1 MTQVILR
8 TDVADLGRAGEVVVV
23 KPGYA
28 RNYLIPQGLAYSAS
42 EGNVRRLESERQQV
56 QVSMDRQKDRAEG
69 LAAELEGRS
78 VSFKVKA
85 GEEGK
90 LFGSVTTV
98 DIAEQLASEGVT
110 IDRRDIVLEEPIKEL
125 GVFRVP
131 VRLHA
136 DVRPELTVWV
146 VAEE

>member
-8 TDVADLGRAGEVVVV
+8 TDVADLGGAGDVVDV

-28 RNYLIPQGLAYSAS
+28 RNYLIPQGLAYAAS
-42 EGNVRRLESERQQV
+42 EGNVRRLEGEHQQA
-56 QVSMDRQKDRAEG
+56 QVSLDQQKDRAEG

-98 DIAEQLASEGVT
+98 DIAEQLANEGVT
-110 IDRRDIVLEEPIKEL
+110 IDRRDIILEEPIKEL

>member
-1 MTQVILR
+1 MTRVILR
-8 TDVADLGRAGEVVVV
+8 TDVVDLGRAGEVVDV

-42 EGNVRRLESERQQV
+42 EANVRRLEAEREQAEL
-56 QVSMDRQKDRAEG
+56 SMERQKDKAEG
-69 LAAELEGRS
+69 LAAQLEGRS

-85 GEEGK
+85 GEEGR

-98 DIAEQLASEGVT
+98 DIAEQLAAEGVT
-110 IDRRDIVLEEPIKEL
+110 IDRRDIILEEPIKEL

-131 VRLHA
+131 VRRHA
-136 DVRPELTVWV
+136 EVRPELTVWV

>member
-1 MTQVILR
+1 MTRVILR
-8 TDVADLGRAGEVVVV
+8 TDVADLGGAGDVVDV

-28 RNYLIPQGLAYSAS
+28 RNYLIPQGLAYSAD
-42 EGNVRRLESERQQV
+42 EGNVRRLESERQEA

-110 IDRRDIVLEEPIKEL
+110 IDRRDIIMEEPIKEL

>member
-1 MTQVILR
+1 MTRLILR
-8 TDVADLGRAGEVVVV
+8 TDVEDLGRAGDLVEV

-28 RNYLIPQGLAYSAS
+28 RNYLIPHGFAYAAS
-42 EGNVRRLESERQQV
+42 EGNVRRLEEERRQARVGEERQLE
-56 QVSMDRQKDRAEG
+56 KAED
-69 LAAELEGRS
+69 LAAAIEGVS
-78 VSFKVKA
+78 VSFNVRA

-90 LFGSVTTV
+90 LFGSVTSA
-98 DIAEQLASEGVT
+98 DIADELAKGGVT
-110 IDRRDIVLEEPIKEL
+110 IDRRDIMLDEPLKEL

-136 DVRPELTVWV
+136 DVRPEITVWV

>member
-8 TDVADLGRAGEVVVV
+8 TDVADLGRAGEVVEV

-42 EGNVRRLESERQQV
+42 EGSVSRLEGERQQAQLSV
-56 QVSMDRQKDRAEG
+56 DRQKSRAEG

-85 GEEGK
+85 GEEGR
-90 LFGSVTTV
+90 LFGSVTTG

-110 IDRRDIVLEEPIKEL
+110 IDRRDIMLEEPIKEL

>member
-8 TDVADLGRAGEVVVV
+8 TDVADLGRAGEVVDV

-42 EGNVRRLESERQQV
+42 EGNVRQLEGERQQA
-56 QVSMDRQKDRAEG
+56 QVSMDRQKGRAEG

-110 IDRRDIVLEEPIKEL
+110 IDRRDIILEEPIKEL

>member
-1 MTQVILR
+1 MTQLILR
-8 TDVADLGRAGEVVVV
+8 TDVADLGRAGEVVDV

-28 RNYLIPQGLAYSAS
+28 RNYLIPQGLAYAAS
-42 EGNVRRLESERQQV
+42 EGNVRRLEGEHQQA
-56 QVSMDRQKDRAEG
+56 QVSLDQQKDRAEG

-85 GEEGK
+85 GEEGR

-110 IDRRDIVLEEPIKEL
+110 IDRRDIILEEPIKEL

>member
-1 MTQVILR
+1 
-8 TDVADLGRAGEVVVV
+8 V

-42 EGNVRRLESERQQV
+42 EGNVRRLEGDRRQAQLSV
-56 QVSMDRQKDRAEG
+56 DRQKDRAEG

-85 GEEGK
+85 GEEGR
-90 LFGSVTTV
+90 LFGSVTTG

-136 DVRPELTVWV
+136 EVRPELTVWV

>member
-8 TDVADLGRAGEVVVV
+8 TDVADLGRAGEVVDV

-42 EGNVRRLESERQQV
+42 ESNVRRLEGERQQA
-56 QVSMDRQKDRAEG
+56 QLSMDRQRDRAEH
-69 LAAELEGRS
+69 LATELEGRS

-85 GEEGK
+85 GEEGR
-90 LFGSVTTV
+90 LFGSVTTG
-98 DIAEQLASEGVT
+98 DIAEQLTSEGVT
-110 IDRRDIVLEEPIKEL
+110 IDRRDIMLEEPIKEL

>member
-8 TDVADLGRAGEVVVV
+8 TDVADLGGAGDVVDV

-42 EGNVRRLESERQQV
+42 EGNVRRLESKRQEAQV
-56 QVSMDRQKDRAEG
+56 GMDRQKDRAEG

-90 LFGSVTTV
+90 LFGSVTTG

-110 IDRRDIVLEEPIKEL
+110 IDRRDIIMEEPIKEL

>member
-1 MTQVILR
+1 MTRVILR
-8 TDVADLGRAGEVVVV
+8 QDVTDLGRAGEIVDV
-23 KPGYA
+23 KAGYA
-28 RNYLIPQGLAYSAS
+28 RNYLIPQGLAYAAS
-42 EGNVRRLESERQQV
+42 EGNVRRLENERRQAR
-56 QVSMDRQKDRAEG
+56 VSVEREKERAEG

-78 VSFKVKA
+78 VSFKVRA
-85 GEEGK
+85 GEEGR
-90 LFGSVTTV
+90 LFGSVTSV
-98 DIAEQLASEGVT
+98 DIAEQLARDGVV
-110 IDRRDIVLEEPIKEL
+110 IDRRDIMLDEPIKEL

>member
-8 TDVADLGRAGEVVVV
+8 TDVADLGGAGDVVDV

-42 EGNVRRLESERQQV
+42 EGNVRRLESERQEA

-110 IDRRDIVLEEPIKEL
+110 IDRRDIILEEPIKEL

>member
-1 MTQVILR
+1 MTRVILR
-8 TDVADLGRAGEVVVV
+8 TDVTDLGRVGEVVDV

-42 EGNVRRLESERQQV
+42 EGNVRRLEGEREQAQLTV
-56 QVSMDRQKDRAEG
+56 ERQKDKAEG

-78 VSFKVKA
+78 VSFQVKA
-85 GEEGK
+85 GEEGR

-98 DIAEQLASEGVT
+98 DIAEQLAAEGVT
-110 IDRRDIVLEEPIKEL
+110 IDRRDIMLEEPIKEL

-136 DVRPELTVWV
+136 EVRPELTVWV

>member
-8 TDVADLGRAGEVVVV
+8 TDVADLGRAGEVVDV

-42 EGNVRRLESERQQV
+42 ESNVRRLEGERHQAQS
-56 QVSMDRQKDRAEG
+56 SMDRQKDRAEG
-69 LAAELEGRS
+69 LATELEGRS

-85 GEEGK
+85 GEEGR
-90 LFGSVTTV
+90 LFGSVTTG

-110 IDRRDIVLEEPIKEL
+110 IDRRDIMLEEPIKEL
-125 GVFRVP
+125 GVFRVA